1 MFKRPKGAAFVPPV
15 EVSRLP
21 LNLRRTSLVTR
32 QPDLAAQGAADY
44 YERLDGA
51 RPSPTLLPQ
60 RAQFQ
65 QWKSNMLTDGAN
77 RPKHAPWDRS
87 ATLIGRAF
95 EASGVPQS
103 TVHRVKPPPVTYE
116 AARAALDYGGSF
128 PEPPEDLD
136 PPEIVT
142 RDAPAY
148 GRPLLPPPDA
158 FVTTMEAVGERGE
171 VRRNGACRRA
181 LFEAAAVQDRVR
193 NMIRG
198 GR

>member
-21 LNLRRTSLVTR
+21 INLRRTSLVTR
-32 QPDLAAQGAADY
+32 QPDLAGEAADDY
-44 YERLDGA
+44 LDRLEHD
-51 RPSPTLLPQ
+51 RPLPTVLPQ
-60 RAQFQ
+60 RALFQ
-65 QWKSNMLTDGAN
+65 GWKSNMLTDGAS
-77 RPKHAPWDRS
+77 RPEHAPWDRS

-95 EASGVPQS
+95 AASGVPNS
-103 TVHRVKPPPVTYE
+103 TVHRVKPPPVTFE
-116 AARAALDYGGSF
+116 MAQAALEYGGQF
-128 PEPPEDLD
+128 PEPPQDLE

-142 RDAPAY
+142 RDLPAY

-158 FVTTMEAVGERGE
+158 FVTTMQAVGERGE

-181 LFEAAAVQDRVR
+181 LFEAAAVQERVR